1 MSDLPNPAD
10 YGPADTMSKADHP
23 VVARLIAELGDSIV
37 EPADTLGERR
47 FADWGQKPS
56 GDVLALARPRTTQQ
70 LSRIMAIC
78 HEAAQR
84 VVVQGG
90 LTGLAAAGT
99 ALDDEIAISL
109 ERMRA
114 IEETD
119 TVSATMT
126 VEAGCTLQAIQEA
139 AVEAGYYLP
148 LDLGARGT
156 ATIGGVL
163 ATNAGGNR
171 VIKYGMAREHV
182 LGIEAVLPDGRI
194 ISGLHKMLK
203 NNSGYDLKNLL
214 IGSEGTLGIITRV
227 VLRLAAH
234 PKAVSTAWC
243 GLADFK
249 AVTTLL
255 RRAQAELPAG
265 VSAFEVMW
273 PSYVNFVSSNF
284 PELRSP
290 LTGSH
295 AFHVLLESE
304 GSDAEDQSE
313 RFETFLGEMF
323 EAGLLEDAAIAMSE
337 GDAIDFWNFRDA
349 PGEFPRLIPDMIA
362 FDISFAVSDLATAAD
377 MVSKGVAGMYPD
389 ALALVYGHLGDG
401 NIHLICDVPGGTPA
415 DAEAVEGFVY
425 DVVSKLNGSVSAEH
439 GIGLKKKNVL
449 SRCRSDN
456 EIDTMRAIKNAID
469 PKNILGAG
477 RLF

>member
-10 YGPADTMSKADHP
+10 VLNKTGN
-23 VVARLIAELGDSIV
+23 VVVEQLIAELGDKIV

-47 FADWGQKPS
+47 FADWGQMPS
-56 GDVLALARPRTTQQ
+56 GEVLALARPRTTAE
-70 LSRIMAIC
+70 LSAIMKIC
-78 HEAAQR
+78 HEAGQR
-84 VVVQGG
+84 VVIQGG

-99 ALDDEIAISL
+99 ARDGEIAISL

-119 TVSATMT
+119 RVSATMT
-126 VEAGCTLQAIQEA
+126 VEAGCTLQAVQEA
-139 AVEAGYYLP
+139 AVEAGYYFP

-182 LGIEAVLPDGRI
+182 LGVEAVLADGTI

-234 PKAVSTAWC
+234 PKTVSTAWC
-243 GLADFK
+243 GLADFDS
-249 AVTTLL
+249 VTTFL

-284 PELRSP
+284 PELRNP
-290 LTGSH
+290 LKGKH

-304 GSDAEDQSE
+304 GTDMDGQAE

-323 EAGLLEDAAIAMSE
+323 EVGLVKDAAIAMSDS
-337 GDAIDFWNFRDA
+337 DAIDFWNLRDA
-349 PGEFPRLIPDMIA
+349 PGEFPRLIPNMIA
-362 FDISFAVSDLATAAD
+362 FDISFAVRDLATAA
-377 MVSKGVAGMYPD
+377 SRITEGVAKMYPG

-401 NIHLICDVPGGTPA
+401 NIHLICDVPGATA
-415 DAEAVEGFVY
+415 DDVAGVEGFVY
-425 DVVSKLNGSVSAEH
+425 NVVSDLNGSVSAEH
-439 GIGLKKKNVL
+439 GIGMKKKKVL
-449 SRCRSDN
+449 PRCRSQS
-456 EIDTMRAIKNAID
+456 EIGAMRAIKRALD
-469 PKNILGAG
+469 PKDILGSG